1 MCIYLLT
8 NNFLSIVLT
17 LGIGRCTHRHGYK
30 PHSFVRDENLST
42 ESLAIMKS
50 PGRSMALWRNCQ
62 KVMHICLSL
71 PKQSSNPLS
80 RNVLSVSPKS
90 FNAAKMFVNL
100 FQTIYTLVNGLRY
113 QIQRFVFAAFP
124 LTVAPCSHV
133 HRQSL
138 ESLDDDV
145 VYVWGSI
152 GASCFPCH
160 FRVRSAS
167 GLFLYSA
174 PAIGGF
180 VVVAQMISAYGNCQI
195 LWEHWQPSKT
205 TQVIQLTL
213 THQLWTCCHLRSV
226 SGILT
231 SRAVDC
237 NQHSTGAFLIR
248 GKSILRDFE
257 ILGIE

>member
-30 PHSFVRDENLST
+30 PHSFVRDENFST

-113 QIQRFVFAAFP
+113 RIQRFVFAAFP

-152 GASCFPCH
+152 GASCFPCQ

-167 GLFLYSA
+167 GLWKLPDTLRTLTAFKDHTSYSTYA
-174 PAIGGF
+174 NAS
-180 VVVAQMISAYGNCQI
+180 VMNLS
-195 LWEHWQPSKT
+195 S
-205 TQVIQLTL
+205 LTL
-213 THQLWTCCHLRSV
+213 GVWNPYKSCCWL
-226 SGILT
+226 
-231 SRAVDC
+231 
-237 NQHSTGAFLIR
+237 
-248 GKSILRDFE
+248 
-257 ILGIE
+257 

>member
-1 MCIYLLT
+1 
-8 NNFLSIVLT
+8 
-17 LGIGRCTHRHGYK
+17 
-30 PHSFVRDENLST
+30 
-42 ESLAIMKS
+42 
-50 PGRSMALWRNCQ
+50 
-62 KVMHICLSL
+62 
-71 PKQSSNPLS
+71 
-80 RNVLSVSPKS
+80 
-90 FNAAKMFVNL
+90 MFVNL

-133 HRQSL
+133 HHQSL

-195 LWEHWQPSKT
+195 L
-205 TQVIQLTL
+205 
-213 THQLWTCCHLRSV
+213 
-226 SGILT
+226 
-231 SRAVDC
+231 
-237 NQHSTGAFLIR
+237 
-248 GKSILRDFE
+248 
-257 ILGIE
+257 